1 MTADITLRATHSD
14 DLPLLYE
21 QQLDPEARRMAAF
34 VQESSLDR
42 EGYITRALANI
53 SNPENVTCTIIADGQ
68 VAGSVVS
75 YLDEGQRE
83 VGYWVDK
90 AFWGQGVATAALR
103 QFLTIVTS
111 RPLYARAASDNSG
124 SLRVLE
130 KCGFTRYG
138 SERSYSNARGEWI
151 EETLLRLD

>member
-1 MTADITLRATHSD
+1 MTAEITLRATSVD

-42 EGYITRALANI
+42 EAYITRISANI
-53 SNPENVTCTIIADGQ
+53 SNPDNVTYTILADGQ
-68 VAGSVVS
+68 VVGSVVS
-75 YLDEGQRE
+75 FLDEGLRE
-83 VGYWVDK
+83 VGYWLDK
-90 AFWGQGVATAALR
+90 AYWGQGVATSALR

-111 RPLYARAASDNSG
+111 RPLYARAASDNLG

-130 KCGFTRYG
+130 KCGFTRYDT
-138 SERSYSNARGEWI
+138 ERSYANGRREVI